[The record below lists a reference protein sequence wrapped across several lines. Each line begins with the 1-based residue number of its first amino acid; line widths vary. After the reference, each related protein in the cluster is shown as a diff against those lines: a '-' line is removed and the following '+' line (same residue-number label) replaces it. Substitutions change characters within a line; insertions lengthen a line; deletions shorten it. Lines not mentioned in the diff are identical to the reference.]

1 MPSTLRSIT
10 IRTLP
15 ILVLV
20 AASTLGAQQSAE
32 LTVPIR
38 IVVPPVLAI
47 RGIAPAAVQVASR
60 DGVSATSIVTV
71 ESNLPYRLSVRR
83 VETASDSHIFVR
95 GSDGAFQQLAGG
107 ASLVAVARGM
117 PGQQTHEVT
126 CRVESSSPDGC
137 ALVYELSAEYHD
149 MLIRTTA
156 TLSPTFGLRP
166 AAKNPQDA
174 YTGAATLPFESN
186 AESGMRTRSVPRS

>member
-20 AASTLGAQQSAE
+20 AASTTLGAQQSAE
-32 LTVPIR
+32 ASLPIR

-47 RGIAPAAVQVASR
+47 RGIAPAAVQQDSR
-60 DGVSATSIVTV
+60 DGISATSIVTI

-83 VETASDSHIFVR
+83 TETATDARVFVR
-95 GSDGAFQQLAGG
+95 GPNGGFQPLDRG
-107 ASLVAVARGM
+107 ASLVAVARGTA
-117 PGQQTHEVT
+117 GQQAYEIT
-126 CRVESSSPDGC
+126 CRMESSSPDGC
-137 ALVYELSAEYHD
+137 TLVYELSAEYHD

-156 TLSPTFGLRP
+156 TLPS
-166 AAKNPQDA
+166 K
-174 YTGAATLPFESN
+174 SN
-186 AESGMRTRSVPRS
+186 AESGTRTRSVPSS